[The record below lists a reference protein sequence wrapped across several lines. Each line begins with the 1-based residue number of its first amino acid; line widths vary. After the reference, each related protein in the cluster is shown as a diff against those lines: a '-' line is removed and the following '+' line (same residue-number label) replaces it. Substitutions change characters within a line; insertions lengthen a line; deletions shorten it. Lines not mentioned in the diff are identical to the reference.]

1 MPRKQRFKPS
11 RKPKPDQTT
20 VEPTN
25 SQQTSEVGESQ
36 VTRTEELE
44 ASASEQTT
52 SDDQRA

>member
-11 RKPKPDQTT
+11 RKPKPDPTT

-25 SQQTSEVGESQ
+25 SQETSGVAEPQ

-44 ASASEQTT
+44 ASASDQIT